1 MSCRIILVGYMGSG
15 KTKIGKKL
23 SEKLDIPFID
33 SDQVIEE
40 KMNKT
45 IVQLFEELGES
56 KFRVLESDFIRELS
70 KKSSFVLATGGGLPC
85 FYDNI
90 LFLNDLGLT
99 IYLKTSSEILTN
111 RILNDN
117 KRPLIKG
124 KNKEELNE
132 FVTLNL
138 LERECFYEKSRFIL
152 NESQHNIDSILQ
164 IIKQ

>member
-1 MSCRIILVGYMGSG
+1 MGSG

-56 KFRVLESDFIRELS
+56 KFRILESEFIRELS
-70 KKSSFVLATGGGLPC
+70 KTSSFILATGGGLPC
-85 FYDNI
+85 FSDNI
-90 LFLNDLGLT
+90 LFLNDLGIT
-99 IYLKTSSEILTN
+99 IYLKTSNEILAN
-111 RILNDN
+111 RILNDTN
-117 KRPLIKG
+117 RPLIKG
-124 KNKEELNE
+124 KNKEELIE
-132 FVTLNL
+132 FVTLSL

-164 IIKQ
+164 IINQ

>member
-1 MSCRIILVGYMGSG
+1 MGAG
-15 KTKIGKKL
+15 KTTIGKQL
-23 SEKLDIPFID
+23 SEKLAIPFID
-33 SDQVIEE
+33 SDQEIE
-40 KMNKT
+40 KMLNKT

-56 KFRVLESDFIRELS
+56 KFRILESDFIRELS

-85 FYDNI
+85 FSDNI
-90 LFLNDLGLT
+90 FFLNDLGLT

-117 KRPLIKG
+117 NRPLIKG

-132 FVTLNL
+132 FVALNL

>member
-56 KFRVLESDFIRELS
+56 KFRILESEFIRELS
-70 KKSSFVLATGGGLPC
+70 KTSSFILATGGGLPC
-85 FYDNI
+85 FSDNI
-90 LFLNDLGLT
+90 LFLNDLGIT
-99 IYLKTSSEILTN
+99 IYLKTSNEILAN
-111 RILNDN
+111 RILNDTN
-117 KRPLIKG
+117 RPLIKG
-124 KNKEELNE
+124 KNKEELIE
-132 FVTLNL
+132 FVTLSL

-164 IIKQ
+164 IINQ

>member
-1 MSCRIILVGYMGSG
+1 MGSG
-15 KTKIGKKL
+15 KTTIGKQL
-23 SEKLDIPFID
+23 SEKLAIPFID

-45 IVQLFEELGES
+45 ILQIFEELGES
-56 KFRVLESDFIRELS
+56 KFRILESDFIRELP

-85 FYDNI
+85 FSDNI

-99 IYLKTSSEILTN
+99 IYLKTSSEILAN

-117 KRPLIKG
+117 NRPLIKG

-132 FVTLNL
+132 FVTLSL